1 MLQVISIF
9 CFCSLIMILPLLTV
23 TNHINFLHSSQ
34 NEDDISE
41 SENKVI
47 MNTMRDNIANDG

>member
-1 MLQVISIF
+1 
-9 CFCSLIMILPLLTV
+9 MILPLLTV